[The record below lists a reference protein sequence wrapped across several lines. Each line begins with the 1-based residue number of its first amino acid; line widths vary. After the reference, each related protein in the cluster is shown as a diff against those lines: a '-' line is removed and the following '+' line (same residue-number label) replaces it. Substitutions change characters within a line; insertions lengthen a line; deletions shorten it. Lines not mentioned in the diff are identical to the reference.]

1 MATYTLRWAKLLNKR
16 EAKKEEEIL
25 IRNDPRHRST
35 DRVHLSL
42 SLTLSLSLSSPRVE
56 QYPGCSQSLP
66 NEAHLTRSEY
76 TGHTQTDPSI
86 TRSSWSFSPLHLP
99 LIYRNVH
106 LYIGHFD
113 NHPLIGDHR
122 YLSRRYNRRR
132 HIVVRLRDEIFE
144 KISRKG
150 NLGYNFRYN
159 SKNFFNFK

>member
-86 TRSSWSFSPLHLP
+86 PLLAPLDPSPPFIFP
-99 LIYRNVH
+99 LSIETFT
-106 LYIGHFD
+106 YI
-113 NHPLIGDHR
+113 
-122 YLSRRYNRRR
+122 SA
-132 HIVVRLRDEIFE
+132 
-144 KISRKG
+144 ISIITH
-150 NLGYNFRYN
+150 
-159 SKNFFNFK
+159 

>member
-16 EAKKEEEIL
+16 EAKEEEEKEEIL

-35 DRVHLSL
+35 DRVHLYTPHSP
-42 SLTLSLSLSSPRVE
+42 PRVE

-66 NEAHLTRSEY
+66 NEAHLTRSEC
-76 TGHTQTDPSI
+76 TGHTQT
-86 TRSSWSFSPLHLP
+86 TTLRSHYSLLLILLPLHLP

-122 YLSRRYNRRR
+122 YLSRRYNRGTYRGR
-132 HIVVRLRDEIFE
+132 SSSSLEEVSNV
-144 KISRKG
+144 SRKEW
-150 NLGYNFRYN
+150 
-159 SKNFFNFK
+159 